1 MKYLISGIDEKI
13 ENALARMLGYRLLG
27 WAIISLWA
35 TAILVFFRVFRDL
48 PEAVDSWLLWISPLM
63 IIRGIA
69 GVIIHNELNRGI
81 YISPPLKTM
90 QRMSFLFGVSDGLL
104 LLTAL
109 IILGD
114 SGVAGLSILTL
125 LAVAALSL
133 IALVYMFI
141 PLVLAIAVVV
151 AVVPALLITV
161 YFELKLPLEILF
173 AGLCVLAGTCF
184 GVLRFRSL
192 FMRQLRENVSYEDRI
207 NEASESNYIFN
218 QHWQNTPIAA
228 IDWDRE
234 LRIRSWNPA
243 AEKIFGYSAREAI
256 GSSLDLILSSDE
268 ARNIEQKWLQ
278 GEQADDIGVEM
289 RVVHDKRRKAV
300 YTEWYD
306 TPLFLE
312 GEFIGVACFVVNVT
326 ERVKNWQEL
335 PARQYSTG

>member
-1 MKYLISGIDEKI
+1 MKYLISGVDEKV
-13 ENALARMLGYRLLG
+13 EGALARMLGYRLLG

-35 TAILVFFRVFRDL
+35 TAILVFLRVFREL
-48 PEAVDSWLLWISPLM
+48 PQAVDSWLLWISPLM

-69 GVIIHNELNRGI
+69 GVLVHNELNRGV
-81 YISPPLKTM
+81 YISPPLKMM

-109 IILGD
+109 IILGE
-114 SGVAGLSILTL
+114 SGVAGVSALAL

-133 IALVYMFI
+133 MALVYMFI
-141 PLVLAIAVVV
+141 PLVMAVAAIV
-151 AVVPALLITV
+151 AVVPALLIMV
-161 YFELKLPLEILF
+161 YLELKLPLGVIVS
-173 AGLCVLAGTCF
+173 GLAVLAGTCF

-192 FMRQLRENVSYEDRI
+192 FLRQLRESVSYENRI
-207 NEASESNYIFN
+207 DEASESNYIFN
-218 QHWQNTPIAA
+218 QHWQNTAIAA

-256 GSSLDLILSSDE
+256 GSSLDLIFSPDE
-268 ARNIEQKWLQ
+268 ARNIEEKWLK
-278 GEQADDIGVEM
+278 GEHADDTGVEM
-289 RVVHDKRRKAV
+289 RVMHDKKRKAV

-326 ERVKNWQEL
+326 DRVKTWQEL
-335 PARQYSTG
+335 PARQYSAG